1 MTLVPLAVS
10 LLICGVLW
18 ARLAVVSRR
27 LDHAHVTM
35 GHLIEAHKVNLL
47 IVEEFDNRLAAVER
61 RRCAGAQPIDR
72 N

>member
-1 MTLVPLAVS
+1 MTWAPLGLALLV
-10 LLICGVLW
+10 CGVTW
-18 ARLAVVSRR
+18 ARLAAVQRR
-27 LDHAHVTM
+27 LDRAHQTT
-35 GHLIEAHKVNLL
+35 GHLIEAHRVNLL

>member
-1 MTLVPLAVS
+1 MTWAPLGLS
-10 LLICGVLW
+10 LLVCGVTW